1 MLKARV
7 SKRKKGQDLTAVQ
20 SVSELPTLAQAIE
33 MREME
38 VANQPKP
45 SPMLTAD
52 QMQPSQMMTADQMQP
67 SQMATARASRMTVS
81 RKKSGG
87 SPDADVY
94 DRHIEGGYGKSMGP
108 RESGEEAVQRI
119 SGEQKRRSMKVKR
132 KGK

>member
-52 QMQPSQMMTADQMQP
+52 QMQPGQMETARMGQP
-67 SQMATARASRMTVS
+67 SQMETARSPRMTVK
-81 RKKSGG
+81 RKSG
-87 SPDADVY
+87 SKPDADVY
-94 DRHIEGGYGKSMGP
+94 DRRIEGGYGMSMGP

-119 SGEQKRRSMKVKR
+119 AGEQKRRSMKVKR